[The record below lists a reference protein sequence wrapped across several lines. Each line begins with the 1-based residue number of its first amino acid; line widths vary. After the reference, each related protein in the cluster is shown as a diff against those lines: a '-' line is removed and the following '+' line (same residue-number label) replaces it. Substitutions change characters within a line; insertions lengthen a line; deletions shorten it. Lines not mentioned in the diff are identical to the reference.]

1 MWKMSLLRVLLGR
14 VNTKR
19 ESWIL
24 KQFLQ
29 NIAELRLKKL
39 TKKGRKR
46 AKKTIFGLVLTHPN

>member
-1 MWKMSLLRVLLGR
+1 MSLLRVLLGR